1 MTYKEIKRRL
11 SKCERL
17 CKSIKEQDLTNATVA
32 KRQEVQS
39 QLKTLNENIQ
49 KYKSLLLKEE
59 KTYILTPKSGK
70 PSAASLGD
78 DEVEALKDADDIAA
92 IKSADGEEIKEQEG
106 IEFSIEETKAIAK
119 KVGKAVAMS
128 LKAVGDAVNSMKA
141 IRIEENSF
149 EIKVLYKNGSDDEF
163 SFYIDGDTLHLQD
176 FSFDKELVDVG
187 VKPSGEAIVHV
198 DHLANELQKHFKSLN
213 EGMYDNYKPQHFDI
227 CPGAET
233 LRDKLID
240 GGKSEAE
247 LGEWTKLHD
256 DLFKLEKAVIKAN
269 KADQKH
275 IDAAKKLRSQIIH
288 ISRDLNIDAN
298 DISYLKSHVEKIEKI
313 ASGDNVNEGPHQTA
327 YIKIPLKDAKKG
339 LAILDDQLGRDFMDI
354 VDNDGAGNLIVYIV
368 NTDDNL
374 ATAYDAV
381 MDLQAHDVEV
391 ADHNADIDEA
401 IDINDPAL
409 MKARAAKMKRDKF
422 AGSDPKAG
430 STIKSTGFDPIILK
444 LKAKRA
450 QIMRD
455 MEQEAEPE
463 GGPIADKYG
472 EMLNKI
478 DAAIAKARGL
488 QENTPTVFDDE
499 SFDALRDII
508 LKYVEDP
515 DDAEKAVQ
523 QVDDHGLD
531 SLSPELIANLERD
544 PEFEAWYDKLH
555 NGPSADTDYMQR
567 RKAEKDYQ
575 QENALGFSDI
585 EKLGSKAA
593 SDIDISV
600 RRDPNY
606 TFGKRPGDDDRLRYK
621 YAKQLG
627 YLKENEVEDQGG
639 DLDVG
644 HQDDEPNMLKKEIYD
659 IITYAAKLYKQL
671 DKYDQH
677 DGEVDFPQWWQKK
690 VILARSYMSAAQH
703 YLEGEE
709 KQPAIDQLA
718 LEGKEAEG
726 QMAATKGKKYDE
738 NPYEK
743 GTKDHLD
750 WSKGHNQARA
760 SKASLEEGTELYDR
774 NGIHIKRFAGGQR
787 GVMVQITIGDKYIV
801 VPANEY
807 PFLVRA
813 MQSVQDDLK
822 DMSRQYP
829 RSKNMGEGSKQHPS
843 KGHRGGAKKIQ
854 KAYDLVVGKM
864 KELAKLYKAGDT
876 SVVPQ
881 LKDLTAKKKALEI
894 SLDRAIAGTNRS
906 QELTEVTEDEVQD
919 AIMDLRNLIDEVESL
934 SDEARD
940 IVRNV
945 FPNELSRLDAYG
957 AFNAMY
963 SANRYDVTLG
973 GFVDRLEE
981 EGYEIDDEGNVETLE
996 EWGGS
1001 DQHAMNQSIHKDLG
1015 NPDKFP
1021 GLSQVLAAAE
1031 EAVDFYWDDWPE
1043 YKDDREGLVTYAAQR
1058 YTSKMFPEFWSNMQK
1073 LFAPANEGKYKSDAQ
1088 RKAVHASKAEK
1099 GELNEYTDDTF
1110 GGAELIKAVS
1120 QDSPDMFG
1128 KALFADIMPKGVAS
1142 EDEAV
1147 KALHAHDSSRIK
1159 QRMGGRLAPMFVH
1172 VQYHDLEHEGEKY
1185 RLHNRQYYNSNF
1197 KDKDPDFNPAVSKI
1211 TLIKVVKD
1219 GDAKRGHDKTEN
1231 LGSILVKTDAYVQDV
1246 RDLESQGKLGQRHM
1260 EEVIKEGAT
1269 CCGRCGRVHVKGSG
1283 CKRPYLK
1290 GKDHC
1295 RNK

>member
-11 SKCERL
+11 TKCERL
-17 CKSIKEQDLTNATVA
+17 CKSIKEQDLTYATTA

-39 QLKTLNENIQ
+39 QLKTLNESIQ
-49 KYKSLLLKEE
+49 KYKALLLNEE

-119 KVGKAVAMS
+119 KVGKAVAMA
-128 LKAVGDAVNSMKA
+128 LKAVGDAVSSMKA

-163 SFYIDGDTLHLQD
+163 SFYINGDTLHLQD

-256 DLFKLEKAVIKAN
+256 DLFKLEKAAIKAN
-269 KADQKH
+269 KAGQKH
-275 IDAAKKLRSQIIH
+275 VDAAKKLRSQIIH
-288 ISRDLNIDAN
+288 ISRDLGIDAN
-298 DISYLKSHVEKIEKI
+298 DITYLKSHVEKIEQI
-313 ASGDNVNEGPHQTA
+313 ASGNNINEAPENM
-327 YIKIPLKDAKKG
+327 YYFKVPRRDKAK
-339 LAILDDQLGRDFMDI
+339 LNAAQNTIETFYDPVRFADI
-354 VDNDGAGNLIVYIV
+354 VDDDGAGNVIFYIHKK
-368 NTDDNL
+368 DFDPGMI
-374 ATAYDAV
+374 D
-381 MDLQAHDVEV
+381 DLQGDG
-391 ADHNADIDEA
+391 IDLSSSNFPG
-401 IDINDPAL
+401 IN
-409 MKARAAKMKRDKF
+409 
-422 AGSDPKAG
+422 
-430 STIKSTGFDPIILK
+430 
-444 LKAKRA
+444 
-450 QIMRD
+450 
-455 MEQEAEPE
+455 
-463 GGPIADKYG
+463 
-472 EMLNKI
+472 
-478 DAAIAKARGL
+478 
-488 QENTPTVFDDE
+488 ENTPTVFDDQ
-499 SFDALRDII
+499 SMDALRDII

-531 SLSPELIANLERD
+531 SLAPELLANLERD
-544 PEFEAWYDKLH
+544 PEFKAWYDNLH
-555 NGPSADTDYMQR
+555 GVSEISDYARRRQRESDYYVSKKDAPPKKYREPKNDYFAR

-627 YLKENEVEDQGG
+627 YLNEKDQFAGSDPKAGSTIQGTGFDWEKRAALRKKLSAKYGITDPVKLQMLIDKFGLSENEAGDQGG

-718 LEGKEAEG
+718 LEARQKPSKGHRGGVGKLQKAYGLVVAKMKELAKQYKAGDKSVVDQLKDLTAKKKQLEKDLDKAVAGTNRNQQLAELSGDQQDAIMDLQNILDQLATLGDEAREIFREHFPRMLSKGDAYGAFEFGQSANRYDTTLESMIEEIQEYYDEEEDLDEGKEKEG
-726 QMAATKGKKYDE
+726 QMAASKGKKYSD

-750 WSKGHNQARA
+750 WSKGHNSSRAR
-760 SKASLEEGTELYDR
+760 
-774 NGIHIKRFAGGQR
+774 
-787 GVMVQITIGDKYIV
+787 
-801 VPANEY
+801 
-807 PFLVRA
+807 
-813 MQSVQDDLK
+813 
-822 DMSRQYP
+822 
-829 RSKNMGEGSKQHPS
+829 
-843 KGHRGGAKKIQ
+843 
-854 KAYDLVVGKM
+854 
-864 KELAKLYKAGDT
+864 KL
-876 SVVPQ
+876 S
-881 LKDLTAKKKALEI
+881 
-894 SLDRAIAGTNRS
+894 
-906 QELTEVTEDEVQD
+906 
-919 AIMDLRNLIDEVESL
+919 
-934 SDEARD
+934 
-940 IVRNV
+940 
-945 FPNELSRLDAYG
+945 
-957 AFNAMY
+957 
-963 SANRYDVTLG
+963 
-973 GFVDRLEE
+973 
-981 EGYEIDDEGNVETLE
+981 LE

-1001 DQHAMNQSIHKDLG
+1001 DQHAMNQSMHKDLG

-1031 EAVDFYWDDWPE
+1031 AAVDFYWDDWEE
-1043 YKDDREGLVTYAAQR
+1043 YKTDREGLVTYAAQR
-1058 YTSKMFPEFWSNMQK
+1058 YTSKMFPEFWNNMQK

-1088 RKAVHASKAEK
+1088 RKAIHAKKA
-1099 GELNEYTDDTF
+1099 ELNEYTDDTF

-1128 KALFADIMPKGVAS
+1128 KQLFADLLPKGVAS
-1142 EDEAV
+1142 EDDAV
-1147 KALHAHDSSRIK
+1147 KALHTHDKSRIK